1 MMIFRVEFVEDKK
14 EIVFQVDDKEMM
26 LMNMDIDLS
35 INTLLKDLGKK
46 IIEYLKSKK

>member
-46 IIEYLKSKK
+46 IIEYLESKK